1 MSSRCFKLLSILL
14 RTAVAPDALPETIL
28 MMQFFLLNRES
39 NIPRWV
45 EVRKDRQTHFLSWG
59 HMPLCHLAK
68 HETSMLPREHSSPI
82 HHCVCDTSCCGKESS
97 LLVLQDSGA
106 GTADSSA

>member
-45 EVRKDRQTHFLSWG
+45 EVRKDRQTHFLS
-59 HMPLCHLAK
+59 
-68 HETSMLPREHSSPI
+68 
-82 HHCVCDTSCCGKESS
+82 
-97 LLVLQDSGA
+97 
-106 GTADSSA
+106 